1 MTITEKNRDYL
12 HIIATVCGYLNE
24 TNSSAEK
31 TRRLK
36 FLAENR
42 ESLGLDMNATTVFQK
57 ALRMT
62 YSPYE
67 KYGVTSENIRKFMNQ
82 PRELSFNED
91 EDMFMLLDDLSL
103 NPSSSHATIK
113 RIVNF
118 LNSLENDVYVETF
131 LNIIDKNL
139 KIRMDSKSINKAV
152 PELIPVFEVSLCK
165 VYEDYKAKVNFERDL
180 WYASRKLDGC
190 VSGDTLIT
198 MENGKR
204 IPIKEIVESKIE
216 GKVQTYNPETGK
228 IEFNKILNHMKNMD
242 DINESKHQ
250 WYEIELDDGRKI
262 KLTGNHKVFIPEL
275 GCYRRV
281 DELTGDE
288 SFLVD

>member
-1 MTITEKNRDYL
+1 MTTTEKNRNYL
-12 HIIATVCGYLNE
+12 HVIATICGYLNE
-24 TNSSAEK
+24 TNSTAEK
-31 TRRLK
+31 TRRLS
-36 FLAENR
+36 FLNNGIPH
-42 ESLGLDMNATTVFQK
+42 LGLDMGASTIFQK
-57 ALRMT
+57 ALRMA

-67 KYGVTSENIRKFMNQ
+67 KYGVTSENIRKFMGGS
-82 PRELSFNED
+82 PEISFD
-91 EDMFMLLDDLSL
+91 GDVDMFILLDELSL
-103 NPSSSHATIK
+103 NPSSSHAVIK

-118 LNSLENDVYVETF
+118 LNSLENEVYVETF

-139 KIRMDSKSINKAV
+139 KIRMDAKSINKAF
-152 PELIPVFEVSLCK
+152 PELIPIFDVSLCK
-165 VYEDYKAKVNFERDL
+165 VYDEYKAKVRFDRDL

-198 MENGKR
+198 MENGER

-262 KLTGNHKVFIPEL
+262 RLTGNHKVFIPGL

>member
-1 MTITEKNRDYL
+1 MTILEKNHDYL
-12 HIIATVCGYLNE
+12 HVIATVCGYLNE

-31 TRRLK
+31 TRRLM
-36 FLAENR
+36 
-42 ESLGLDMNATTVFQK
+42 SLGNTHEALGLGADAPDIFHR

-62 YSPYE
+62 YSPYV
-67 KYGVTSENIRKFMNQ
+67 KYGVTSENIRKFMGQQ
-82 PRELSFNED
+82 PEISFEED
-91 EDMFMLLDDLSL
+91 EDMFMLLDDLSN
-103 NPSSSHATIK
+103 NPSSGHATIK
-113 RIVNF
+113 RIVHF
-118 LNSLENDVYVETF
+118 LNSLGNDVYVETF

-139 KIRMDSKSINKAV
+139 KIRMDSKSINKAC
-152 PELIPVFEVSLCK
+152 PELIPEFEVSLCK
-165 VYEDYKAKVNFERDL
+165 VYDEYRSKVKFEKDV

-198 MENGKR
+198 MENGER

-242 DINESKHQ
+242 DINESKYQ

-262 KLTGNHKVFIPEL
+262 RLTGNHKVFIPEL

>member
-31 TRRLK
+31 TLRLK

-198 MENGKR
+198 MENGER
-204 IPIKEIVESKIE
+204 IPIKEIVEFKIE
-216 GKVQTYNPETGK
+216 GNVQTYNPETGK

>member
-1 MTITEKNRDYL
+1 MTTTEKNRNYL
-12 HIIATVCGYLNE
+12 HVIATVCGYLNE
-24 TNSSAEK
+24 TNSTAEK
-31 TRRLK
+31 TRRLM
-36 FLAENR
+36 FLNQGI
-42 ESLGLDMNATTVFQK
+42 SHLGLDMGASTIFQK

-67 KYGVTSENIRKFMNQ
+67 KYGVTSDNIRKFMDGS
-82 PRELSFNED
+82 PEISFD
-91 EDMFMLLDDLSL
+91 GDVDMFVLLDELSL
-103 NPSSSHATIK
+103 NPSSSHAVIK

-118 LNSLENDVYVETF
+118 LNSLENEVYVETF

-139 KIRMDSKSINKAV
+139 KIRMDSKSINKAF
-152 PELIPVFEVSLCK
+152 PELIPVFDVSLCK
-165 VYEDYKAKVNFERDL
+165 VYDEYKAKVRFDRDL

-228 IEFNKILNHMKNMD
+228 IEFNKILNPMKNMD

-262 KLTGNHKVFIPEL
+262 RLTGNHKVFIPEL

>member
-1 MTITEKNRDYL
+1 MTILEKNHDYL
-12 HIIATVCGYLNE
+12 HVIATVCGYLNE

-31 TRRLK
+31 TRRLM
-36 FLAENR
+36 
-42 ESLGLDMNATTVFQK
+42 SLGDAHEALGLGTDAPDIFHR

-62 YSPYE
+62 YSPYV
-67 KYGVTSENIRKFMNQ
+67 KYGVTSENIRKFMGQQ
-82 PRELSFNED
+82 PEISFEGD
-91 EDMFMLLDDLSL
+91 EDMFLLLDDLSN
-103 NPSSSHATIK
+103 NPSSGHATIK
-113 RIVNF
+113 RIVHF
-118 LNSLENDVYVETF
+118 LNSLGNDVYVETF

-139 KIRMDSKSINKAV
+139 KIRMDSKSINKAC
-152 PELIPVFEVSLCK
+152 PELIPEFEVSLCK
-165 VYEDYKAKVNFERDL
+165 VYDDYRSKVRFEKDV

-198 MENGKR
+198 MENGER

-216 GKVQTYNPETGK
+216 GNVQTYNPETGK

-242 DINESKHQ
+242 DINESKYQ

-262 KLTGNHKVFIPEL
+262 RLTGNHKVFIPEL

>member
-31 TRRLK
+31 TLRLK

-165 VYEDYKAKVNFERDL
+165 VYEEYKAKVNFERDL

-198 MENGKR
+198 MENGER
-204 IPIKEIVESKIE
+204 IPIKEIVEFKIE
-216 GKVQTYNPETGK
+216 GNVQTYNPETGK

>member
-1 MTITEKNRDYL
+1 MTTTEKNRNYL
-12 HIIATVCGYLNE
+12 HVIATVCGYLNE
-24 TNSSAEK
+24 TNSTAEK
-31 TRRLK
+31 TRRLM
-36 FLAENR
+36 FLNQGI
-42 ESLGLDMNATTVFQK
+42 SHLGLDMGASTIFQK

-67 KYGVTSENIRKFMNQ
+67 KYGVTSDNIRKFMDGS
-82 PRELSFNED
+82 PEISFD
-91 EDMFMLLDDLSL
+91 GDVDMFVLLDELSL
-103 NPSSSHATIK
+103 NPSSSHAVIK

-118 LNSLENDVYVETF
+118 LNSLENEVYVETF

-139 KIRMDSKSINKAV
+139 KIRMDSKSINKAF
-152 PELIPVFEVSLCK
+152 PELIPVFDVSLCK
-165 VYEDYKAKVNFERDL
+165 VYDEYKAKVRFDRDL

-262 KLTGNHKVFIPEL
+262 RLTGNHKVFIPEL

>member
-1 MTITEKNRDYL
+1 MTISEKNRDYL
-12 HIIATVCGYLNE
+12 HIITAVCGYLNE

-91 EDMFMLLDDLSL
+91 EDMFILLDDLSL

-165 VYEDYKAKVNFERDL
+165 VYEEYKAKVNFERDL

-198 MENGKR
+198 MENGER

-242 DINESKHQ
+242 DISESKHQ

-288 SFLVD
+288 LFLVD